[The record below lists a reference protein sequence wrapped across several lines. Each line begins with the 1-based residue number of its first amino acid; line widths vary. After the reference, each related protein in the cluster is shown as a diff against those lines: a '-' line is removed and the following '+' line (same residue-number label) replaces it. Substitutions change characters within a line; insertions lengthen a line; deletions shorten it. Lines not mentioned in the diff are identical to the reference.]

1 MHISTI
7 EINGQKR
14 ACINRP
20 AFGNV
25 SNFVFITVD
34 NGLFD
39 ESLGQTINPTIQTLI
54 DRALRS
60 GAVALQMSGNDMIGK
75 TTFAI
80 YSKNINTPVLT
91 ALKSLDGLLV
101 IDNIKTVKI
110 GYFDNGVRYVT
121 TWTDVMQYDVVTASQ
136 LAELEAQYPATKEQ
150 IQTSEDVKQMIRDL
164 NLTAEFDLRKSETT
178 LKTELIAY
186 YNYS

>member
-25 SNFVFITVD
+25 SEFVFITVD

-39 ESLGQTINPTIQTLI
+39 ESLGQEINPTIQTLI

-60 GAVALQMSGNDMIGK
+60 GAVALQMSGSDMVGK

-80 YSKNINTPVLT
+80 YSKNINTPILQV
-91 ALKSLDGLLV
+91 LKSLNELLV
-101 IDNIKTVKI
+101 IDNIKTVKM
-110 GYFDNGVRYVT
+110 GYLNNGIRYAT
-121 TWTDVMQYDVVTASQ
+121 TWADVMLYDVVTTSQ
-136 LAELEAQYPATKEQ
+136 LAELESQYPVTKEQ
-150 IQTSEDVKQMIRDL
+150 IENSEDVKQMIRDL
-164 NLTAEFDLRKSETT
+164 DLTAEFDLRKSEAT
-178 LKTELIAY
+178 LKAELIAY